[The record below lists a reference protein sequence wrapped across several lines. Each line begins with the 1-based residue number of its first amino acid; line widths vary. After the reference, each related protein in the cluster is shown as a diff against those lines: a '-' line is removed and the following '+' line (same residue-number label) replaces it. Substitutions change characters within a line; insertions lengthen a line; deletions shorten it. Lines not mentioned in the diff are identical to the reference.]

1 MTFLESI
8 NYWNNAILD
17 DSSDETCNTISQ
29 IQKEIWESMVRAT
42 KP

>member
-17 DSSDETCNTISQ
+17 DSSDETCDSISQ
-29 IQKEIWESMVRAT
+29 I
-42 KP
+42 